1 MNKIRNELKGFFTEH
16 WKYMAVRTACKLN
29 IFDLVNEGI
38 NTNEKIQTK
47 LKANLKAIE
56 TLLFALVQLKFLEI
70 IDNKYFLNNKS
81 ELLIDDN
88 SQSLK
93 NACIL
98 WGDEHLDAW
107 QELDYTIK
115 TGKPAFEKSNIA
127 YFDYLAQKP
136 DKLENYH
143 KAMHEYAI
151 EDYKD
156 IHKFIDFNKY
166 KSVMDI
172 GGSLGALISNIKD
185 NTDIESCYLFDKK
198 EVISLS
204 KNSKTK
210 LISGDFFENIPKL
223 ADCLVLSRII
233 HDWEDDKAN
242 IILRNC
248 YNALPE
254 NGEIILIENFIDK
267 LENKA
272 SLLSLNMMIMCKSFE
287 RTERE
292 YVNLLENNKFK
303 VKNIKQLNNLQYI
316 IIASK
321 I

>member
-1 MNKIRNELKGFFTEH
+1 MNNIRNELKGFFTEH

-29 IFDLVNEGI
+29 VFDLIKEGVD
-38 NTNEKIQTK
+38 TNEKIQEELAT
-47 LKANLKAIE
+47 NFKAIE
-56 TLLFALVQLKFLEI
+56 TLLFALVQLDFLKI
-70 IDNKYFLNNKS
+70 IGDEYFLNDKS

-88 SQSLK
+88 PQSLK

-107 QELDYTIK
+107 QKLDYTIK
-115 TGKPAFEKSNIA
+115 TGKPSFEESNIA
-127 YFDYLAQKP
+127 YFDYLARNQ
-136 DKLENYH
+136 DKLRNYH

-156 IHKFIDFNKY
+156 IHKYIDFDKY

-172 GGSLGALISNIKD
+172 GGSLGALISEIKE
-185 NTDIESCYLFDKK
+185 NTNIESCYLYDKK
-198 EVISLS
+198 EVILL
-204 KNSKTK
+204 NNK
-210 LISGDFFENIPKL
+210 LNIELVSGDFFKGIPLL

-242 IILRNC
+242 VILKNC

-254 NGEIILIENFIDK
+254 NGEIILIENFTDK
-267 LENKA
+267 LESKA
-272 SLLSLNMMIMCKSFE
+272 SLLSLNMMIMCKSYE
-287 RTERE
+287 RTEKE
-292 YVNLLENNKFK
+292 YVDLLRNNGFK
-303 VKNIKQLNNLQYI
+303 INQIKQLNNLQYI

-321 I
+321 L

>member
-1 MNKIRNELKGFFTEH
+1 MNNIRNELKGFFTEH
-16 WKYMAVRTACKLN
+16 WKYMTVRTACKLN
-29 IFDLVNEGI
+29 IFDLVKKGV
-38 NTNEKIQTK
+38 NTNKKIQAK
-47 LKANLKAIE
+47 LQSNLKATE
-56 TLLFALVQLKFLEI
+56 TLLFALVQLDFLEI
-70 IDNKYFLNNKS
+70 IEDKYLLNDKS
-81 ELLIDDN
+81 ELLTDDN

-115 TGKPAFEKSNIA
+115 TGKPSFEKSNIA
-127 YFDYLAQKP
+127 YFDYLAQNP

-156 IHKFIDFNKY
+156 IHKFIDFSNY

-172 GGSLGALISNIKD
+172 GGSLGALISNIKE
-185 NTDIESCYLFDKK
+185 NTNIENRYLFDKK
-198 EVISLS
+198 EVISLI
-204 KNSKTK
+204 KNPKIE
-210 LISGDFFENIPKL
+210 LVSGNFFENIPQI
-223 ADCLVLSRII
+223 ADCLILSRII

-248 YNALPE
+248 YNALPK
-254 NGEIILIENFIDK
+254 NGEIILIENFTDK
-267 LENKA
+267 LKNKA

-287 RTERE
+287 RTEEE
-292 YVNLLENNKFK
+292 YCNLLENNGFK
-303 VKNIKQLNNLQYI
+303 VIEIKQLNNLQYI
-316 IIASK
+316 IKASK
-321 I
+321 L